1 MPRRTMTD
9 AERAAL
15 DAGRRPAPPAPPG
28 NQLARKHGGWATIAA
43 DRLDVKQREVF
54 DALAADAPLRDS
66 AGELPR
72 HDAVAVHELAE
83 ALCRLEDVR
92 AHLRDTGWID
102 QKTGEPRTAVLAVE
116 DRLAGRVGRLLDV
129 LGMTPK
135 SRAALGLDL
144 ARTVDLA
151 TAMSEPDPALR
162 RSLMHQAGAPID
174 DVEAEGV

>member
-1 MPRRTMTD
+1 MPRKRLLSP

-15 DAGRRPAPPAPPG
+15 EAGRRPAPPAPLG
-28 NQLARKHGGWATIAA
+28 NQRARKHGGWATVAVE
-43 DRLDVKQREVF
+43 RLDVKRREVF

-66 AGELPR
+66 EGELPR

-102 QKTGEPRTAVLAVE
+102 QQTGEPRTAVLAVE
-116 DRLAGRVGRLLDV
+116 DRLAVRVARLLDV

-144 ARTVDLA
+144 ARTVDVA
-151 TAMSEPDPALR
+151 QVWAQ
-162 RSLMHQAGAPID
+162 QAGRS
-174 DVEAEGV
+174 GR